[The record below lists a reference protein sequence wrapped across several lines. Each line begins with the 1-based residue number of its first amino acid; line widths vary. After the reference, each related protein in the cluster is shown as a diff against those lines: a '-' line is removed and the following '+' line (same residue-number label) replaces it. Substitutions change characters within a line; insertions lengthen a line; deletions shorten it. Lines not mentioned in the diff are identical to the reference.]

1 MEVEYKKLETFIN
14 SMDSD
19 FTADDAQSA
28 LPKLVSALLGEKVVV
43 TGGEITAICELVLQ
57 VSYNGIGQ
65 IDAETRELMIPDLE
79 VSRQLSR
86 LEGHRLTE
94 RI

>member
-57 VSYNGIGQ
+57 VSINGIAEM
-65 IDAETRELMIPDLE
+65 DAETRKMLLPDRE
-79 VSRQLSR
+79 VRRQNLR
-86 LEGHRLTE
+86 L
-94 RI
+94 